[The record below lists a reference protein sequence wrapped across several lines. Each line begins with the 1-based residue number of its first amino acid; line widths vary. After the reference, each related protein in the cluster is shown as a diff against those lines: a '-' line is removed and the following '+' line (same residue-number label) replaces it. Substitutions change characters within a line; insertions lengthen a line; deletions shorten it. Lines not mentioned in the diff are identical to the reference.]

1 MQRMACT
8 AQIRNASA
16 YVRCALEAI
25 HRDTPVSSS
34 VTPACADQAHCT
46 VPSQW
51 THLGRSR
58 RELRCAF
65 RYWLPLIGA
74 VPLPPPGT
82 SPPNC
87 PLPVKNGRLIEGE
100 AFRSE
105 TKTKIASINSA
116 KPPDA
121 LQQST
126 GAGMATD
133 ASDVAATHKADP
145 DETKKQAAVDKRKAF
160 FSITNP
166 DLWIAVGVIALILIL
181 VWALPGLQSP
191 AT

>member
-1 MQRMACT
+1 M
-8 AQIRNASA
+8 
-16 YVRCALEAI
+16 
-25 HRDTPVSSS
+25 
-34 VTPACADQAHCT
+34 
-46 VPSQW
+46 
-51 THLGRSR
+51 
-58 RELRCAF
+58 
-65 RYWLPLIGA
+65 
-74 VPLPPPGT
+74 
-82 SPPNC
+82 
-87 PLPVKNGRLIEGE
+87 GE

-181 VWALPGLQSP
+181 VWVLPGLQSP

>member
-1 MQRMACT
+1 MLHGS
-8 AQIRNASA
+8 IFISW
-16 YVRCALEAI
+16 I
-25 HRDTPVSSS
+25 SSS
-34 VTPACADQAHCT
+34 VAPTRTAPPEHSLFQGSFYFLHGETD
-46 VPSQW
+46 VS
-51 THLGRSR
+51 LG
-58 RELRCAF
+58 C
-65 RYWLPLIGA
+65 
-74 VPLPPPGT
+74 
-82 SPPNC
+82 
-87 PLPVKNGRLIEGE
+87 
-100 AFRSE
+100 FRSE